1 MKTNAAADST
11 SRSTV
16 PASSL
21 ASGYSRRTFMTRVLA
36 AGAAANLPLL
46 ARAGND
52 ADSAPIPNAAGHSH
66 QRRQQAYKIRMEAA
80 LAEFQA
86 PLPPHPDNGDEDNYP
101 AFAPYSKGL
110 KHNSYG
116 EVDSASYKS
125 YARALSTGKPSDFDA
140 IVLGCTDPGHKVLDN
155 PQAGLAFDLEGKDSH
170 ATYLP
175 PAPAF
180 SSNEEAGEIIE
191 DYWMALARDIPFSAY
206 DTSSLGAQA
215 AAELSSMTDFR
226 GPTVN
231 GHVTQGTLF
240 RGALR
245 GSSRNAWQPIPGCLA
260 GPYIS
265 QFLWLDVPFGADSYA
280 QQMLTAA
287 PGVDYMTDPAE
298 WLNIQNACPPRF
310 SQAFGSVR
318 RYLCNGRD
326 LGQWV
331 HVDALHEA
339 YFQAMLILLALGAKV
354 NPGNPYNGST
364 TQRGFGTFGGPHII
378 SLLPEVC
385 TRALHAVWFQK
396 WFVHRRLRPEE
407 YGGRIHNALANGRNY
422 PLPADLSRT
431 AVLDLVHQ
439 QYGSYLLPMAYPE
452 GGPLH
457 PSYGSGHATVAGA
470 CVTILKAWFDGRQ
483 PIKDLVQPVIPKP
496 DGSALDYYTGPDAD
510 KLTVEGELNKLGA
523 NIAMGR
529 DFAGV
534 HWRSDQM
541 ESLKLGED
549 VAISILSDQ
558 KRTYNERFSGFV
570 FNRFDGTPVT
580 V

>member
-1 MKTNAAADST
+1 MTAPMFAGRKELTMKTNAAADST
-11 SRSTV
+11 SRSNV

-206 DTSSLGAQA
+206 DTSSLLAQA
-215 AAELSSMTDFR
+215 TAELSSMTDFR

-231 GHVTQGTLF
+231 GHVTPGTLF

-245 GSSRNAWQPIPGCLA
+245 DSSRNAWQPIPGCLA

-280 QQMLTAA
+280 QQMITAA
-287 PGVDYMTDPAE
+287 PEVNYMTDPAE
-298 WLNIQNACPPRF
+298 WLSIQNACPPRA
-310 SQAFGSVR
+310 SQAFG
-318 RYLCNGRD
+318 
-326 LGQWV
+326 
-331 HVDALHEA
+331 
-339 YFQAMLILLALGAKV
+339 
-354 NPGNPYNGST
+354 
-364 TQRGFGTFGGPHII
+364 
-378 SLLPEVC
+378 
-385 TRALHAVWFQK
+385 
-396 WFVHRRLRPEE
+396 
-407 YGGRIHNALANGRNY
+407 
-422 PLPADLSRT
+422 
-431 AVLDLVHQ
+431 
-439 QYGSYLLPMAYPE
+439 
-452 GGPLH
+452 
-457 PSYGSGHATVAGA
+457 
-470 CVTILKAWFDGRQ
+470 
-483 PIKDLVQPVIPKP
+483 
-496 DGSALDYYTGPDAD
+496 
-510 KLTVEGELNKLGA
+510 
-523 NIAMGR
+523 
-529 DFAGV
+529 
-534 HWRSDQM
+534 
-541 ESLKLGED
+541 
-549 VAISILSDQ
+549 
-558 KRTYNERFSGFV
+558 
-570 FNRFDGTPVT
+570 
-580 V
+580 